1 MGAEDILFAAENWR
15 EAAACRDLD
24 SDLFFPVSDEAAEQV
39 EEAKAVCAGC
49 QVREDCLVYALA
61 TGQWAGIWGGYT
73 AEERRR
79 LRKRWAAA

>member
-1 MGAEDILFAAENWR
+1 MSAGDILLTVEHWR
-15 EAAACRDLD
+15 EAAACRDLG
-24 SDLFFPVSDEAAEQV
+24 SDLFFPLSDDAAEQV

-49 QVREDCLVYALA
+49 SVREDCLAYALA

-73 AEERRR
+73 ADERRR

>member
-1 MGAEDILFAAENWR
+1 MSAGDMLFTAEHWR
-15 EAAACRDLD
+15 DAAACRDLD
-24 SDLFFPVSDEAAEQV
+24 SDLFFPVSDEAAQQV
-39 EEAKAVCAGC
+39 EEAKAVCVGC
-49 QVREDCLVYALA
+49 QVREDCLAYALA